1 VANPSGRYDFQGLK
15 KAGAAAL
22 SVALASSPSTAWI
35 LKGGKLT
42 TLVLEFIANL
52 LANNGLVIFNLGA
65 IYIDGHLDQK
75 QFDAVLSDSL
85 DKLKLGKDKITP
97 EQGKAIDDAVR
108 EAARRFINIQPRR

>member
-1 VANPSGRYDFQGLK
+1 MNPSGRYDFQGIK

-22 SVALASSPSTAWI
+22 AVALASSPSTAWI

-42 TLVLEFIANL
+42 KLILEFVANL
-52 LANNGLVIFNLGA
+52 LANNGLVILNLGS
-65 IYIDGHLDQK
+65 IYVEGHFDQK
-75 QFDAVLSDSL
+75 QFDAVLQDGL

-108 EAARRFINIQPRR
+108 DAARRFINIQSRK